1 MRNRKSDTI
10 LLDATAPLH
19 IADVD
24 VTVNLNLSSYP
35 YSSASPIS
43 TSHPLVETTGD
54 HTSASHQL
62 KPPTGPAQTST
73 QLLDRESR
81 LTAR

>member
-24 VTVNLNLSSYP
+24 VTVSLNLSSYP
-35 YSSASPIS
+35 VLIGVADLNLRSPGGTI
-43 TSHPLVETTGD
+43 GD
-54 HTSASHQL
+54 HTSAFHQL
-62 KPPTGPAQTST
+62 KPPTG
-73 QLLDRESR
+73 
-81 LTAR
+81 ARPNLNPIT